1 MIPPSNLASS
11 SASIPTSGRL
21 DPKYV
26 SLIMADPD
34 RLAEITSMHALAFP
48 PPLGPVWG
56 EDMLRPL
63 LENPASVTFIAR
75 VGFAGANTGFI
86 IGQVA
91 ADASEIVTVGVT
103 PEWQRR
109 GIGAHLIGAF
119 GRAASRAGA
128 TRLFLEVAEDNEAAF
143 KLYSSIGC
151 AEVGRRKGYYQ
162 RAGAEPVDAIVMSK
176 PL

>member
-1 MIPPSNLASS
+1 MIPT
-11 SASIPTSGRL
+11 SIPTTGRL

-34 RLAEITSMHALAFP
+34 RLADIVPMHAAAFP

-75 VGFAGANTGFI
+75 VGLAGANTGFI

-91 ADASEIVTVGVT
+91 ADVSEIVSVGVV
-103 PEWQRR
+103 PDWQRR

-119 GRAASRAGA
+119 GRAAFRAGA
-128 TRLFLEVAEDNEAAF
+128 TRLFLEVASDNIAAA
-143 KLYSSIGC
+143 KLYASIGC

-162 RAGAEPVDAIVMSK
+162 RDGAAAVDAIVMSK
-176 PL
+176 VLAA

>member
-1 MIPPSNLASS
+1 MIPT
-11 SASIPTSGRL
+11 SIPTTGRL

-34 RLAEITSMHALAFP
+34 RLAEIAALHAAAFP
-48 PPLGPVWG
+48 PPVGPVWG
-56 EDMLRPL
+56 DDVIRPL

-91 ADASEIVTVGVT
+91 ADVSEIVSVGVS

-119 GRAASRAGA
+119 GRAAYRAGA
-128 TRLFLEVAEDNEAAF
+128 TRLFLEVAEDNGAAF

-162 RAGAEPVDAIVMSK
+162 RDGADAVDAIVMSK
-176 PL
+176 PLLP

>member
-1 MIPPSNLASS
+1 MIPPSSS
-11 SASIPTSGRL
+11 LASIPASGRL

-34 RLAEITSMHALAFP
+34 RLAEIVAMHAAAFP
-48 PPLGPVWG
+48 PPVGPVWG
-56 EDMLRPL
+56 DDMLRPL

-91 ADASEIVTVGVT
+91 ADVSEIVSVGVT

-128 TRLFLEVAEDNEAAF
+128 TRLFLEVADDNVAAF
-143 KLYSSIGC
+143 KLYTSIGC
-151 AEVGRRKGYYQ
+151 TEVSRRKGYYQ
-162 RAGAEPVDAIVMSK
+162 RPGAEPVDAIVMSK
-176 PL
+176 PLAV